1 VHPRQ
6 DRRCSDRSRGGG
18 DDAGVGPSPVG
29 AGVDPSGPAAAVHH
43 RVASL
48 PPHRADHRG
57 AHPPGR
63 DSGRG
68 RQPGA
73 ALDHATAPPWR
84 PHACVPGEVRG
95 SPRHTPALADPVAL
109 PRHAPGGGGLLPQ
122 DLAAGGEGVRASPRG
137 PTPGGVLIPRR
148 LGLGRQRL
156 ASDRWSGPV
165 GQGRE
170 RPRAL
175 GAVWRR
181 ESDPWQGR
189 RPSAPPAAEARAA
202 HAWTTRA
209 RSRVTW
215 RQAPAGPAWTSRRG
229 RRPCTGPARASGC
242 PRFARG
248 PAGVRTPL
256 ETGGPATG
264 VGPPFTAPAPGPRPG
279 LGREPLRRCR
289 SARATIRHATAALPC
304 S

>member
-57 AHPPGR
+57 APPPGR

-84 PHACVPGEVRG
+84 PHAGVPGEVRG

-156 ASDRWSGPV
+156 ARDRWSGPV

-175 GAVWRR
+175 GAVWLR
-181 ESDPWQGR
+181 ESDPWQ
-189 RPSAPPAAEARAA
+189 
-202 HAWTTRA
+202 
-209 RSRVTW
+209 
-215 RQAPAGPAWTSRRG
+215 G

-304 S
+304 SRPCLPRRRSPVRRTGPTAPACVRPHRCR